1 MFKTH
6 GGELNSTTTRFW
18 LGLIPEQAAQL
29 LHQFLVAELGED
41 NIRVQ
46 STHDKITM
54 FVNKSAGQKTVQGTF
69 VIRSNDS
76 IQAEGQTLVVM
87 YRSKV
92 SRDNLPSLK

>member
-1 MFKTH
+1 MFKTQ

-18 LGLIPEQAAQL
+18 LGLVPEQGAQL

-54 FVNKSAGQKTVQGTF
+54 FVNKPAGQKTVQGTF

-92 SRDNLPSLK
+92 SRDNLSSLE